1 MEKVVLAGME
11 GHKVMLAE
19 HHRVIL
25 AARHMVVQLQ
35 GVAARRHTC
44 FAAVADAVDS
54 PADRRADT
62 HVVLEE
68 DIQGLPLR
76 RMAAVRMVV
85 VAVRMAVVAVRMTV
99 VAVRMTVVAVR
110 MPAAVRK
117 VAVDSCRARMGN
129 AVQRLELRSV
139 YFLNKRPSFETH

>member
-99 VAVRMTVVAVR
+99 VAVRM
-110 MPAAVRK
+110 PAAVRK